1 MNEGQAGM
9 IWHARRGKGKGSDQ
23 GDDRGETHGKREDT
37 RKREKVTGYNGRGG
51 THHLWWDDVEGSGTD
66 VGG

>member
-1 MNEGQAGM
+1 M

-37 RKREKVTGYNGRGG
+37 RNGEKVTGYNGKGG
-51 THHLWWDDVEGSGTD
+51 QIIY
-66 VGG
+66 GGMTWKRAG